1 MVQAVKKI
9 FIFLIIFILLN
20 NFIFANMAMAVEEEE
35 DIISPTTGLDTF
47 TGYMLEPTVTFI
59 TFVLDAIMGVFSS
72 IMTQQGFSSVMLGK
86 ENIGEI
92 KTQGEVTGIF
102 TISDMTPYESPTGS
116 LEGLKYPNFSYSP
129 EDIFAGKIELF
140 SIDFISGKVYDGSSG
155 TGELKEN
162 SNADW
167 QSIRKVISQWYQILR
182 MLAIVGLLSVLIYT
196 GIKIILSSSSN
207 DKAKY
212 KKMLINWLVAVI
224 LVFTMHYIMAFIISF
239 VNEVSRLL
247 GKVAG
252 LIQVDA
258 GGTKFKTNLI
268 GLARFQVQKQLFS
281 AKIGHLIIYTAL
293 VVYTFKFT
301 FLYFKRAF
309 KMAFLTMISPI
320 VALTYPIDKMD
331 DDKAQGFDMW
341 LKEYI
346 FNALLQPL
354 HCILYYILVSSSL
367 SLAANNPIY
376 GVVAL
381 MFISN
386 AEKLLKGIFGFNKA
400 RGGTVGGIAGAFATG
415 ALTTF
420 INNSIR
426 NPFGIANGNS
436 KLEKNNF
443 NEIEDDSGV
452 NYLEDTL
459 EEDTLLGAFDI
470 DPNMVDVEKFL
481 EKYRQTLPK
490 SVRDLGGL
498 SWDKDENGSFE
509 DILKMMA
516 EFYRTKKNPGTIN
529 GLSSI
534 DYDELKNLLRSRVES
549 NEMPFFDNDIQPQ
562 YIDGDTRSSGEILN
576 EIMRLNELATDPFTA
591 SNIRR
596 GYTRES
602 EKLMKKL
609 KRRMAQNEYIQ
620 RNGGAVALKKQEE
633 AKEKQAQNNN
643 SQGGGQ
649 AQNNNPQGGR
659 QAQNNSHTDRTNKD
673 TEVKERSIA
682 RGIGRAGAKIGKTII
697 KPVWDADKGLDWKYN
712 GKRLAGKVAKG
723 VGGVTVGVAAAAVQA
738 GISITDGKYNPL
750 KEAVPTIGA
759 GIVGVSYLTKSAK
772 NKIELSSEDRQSLEK
787 YSERWFNRDD
797 IINQYDNEYHE
808 NGKDMRRRAV
818 NNYVSRG
825 ITDFK
830 EQKQAM
836 KYADLL
842 QTERGLSEE
851 QADVIAISTLQYKKN
866 LTGSNNYTILFDE
879 KKRNDYINT
888 KADSYSGS
896 ASKGSIKRLHEELIQ
911 NVRDFERVNK

>member
-9 FIFLIIFILLN
+9 FVFLIIFILLN
-20 NFIFANMAMAVEEEE
+20 NFIFVNMVMAVEEKE

-72 IMTQQGFSSVMLGK
+72 IMTQQGFASVMLGK

-102 TISDMTPYESPTGS
+102 TISDMTPYQSATGS

-140 SIDFISGKVYDGSSG
+140 SIDFISGKVYDGSSE

-162 SNADW
+162 SNSDW

-239 VNEVSRLL
+239 VNEVSYLL

-320 VALTYPIDKMD
+320 VALTYPIDKMN

-415 ALTTF
+415 AVTTF

-426 NPFGIANGNS
+426 NPFGISNGNN
-436 KLEKNNF
+436 KLEKSNF
-443 NEIEDDSGV
+443 SEMEDDSGV

-459 EEDTLLGAFDI
+459 EEDTLLGALDI
-470 DPNMVDVEKFL
+470 DPNMVDIEKFL
-481 EKYRQTLPK
+481 EKYRQTLPI

-516 EFYRTKKNPGTIN
+516 EFYRTKKNPGTIK

-534 DYDELKNLLRSRVES
+534 DYDELKNLLKSRVES

-562 YIDGDTRSSGEILN
+562 YIDGDTRSSGEILD

-602 EKLMKKL
+602 ERLMKKL

-633 AKEKQAQNNN
+633 AKEEQV
-643 SQGGGQ
+643 
-649 AQNNNPQGGR
+649 
-659 QAQNNSHTDRTNKD
+659 QNNSYTDRTNID

-738 GISITDGKYNPL
+738 GVSITDGKYNPL
-750 KEAVPTIGA
+750 EGVASVGA
-759 GIVGVSYLTKSAK
+759 GIVGVSHLARNIK
-772 NKIELSSEDRQSLEK
+772 NKAELNSEDRQSLEK

-808 NGKDMRRRAV
+808 NGKNMRRRAV

-851 QADVIAISTLQYKKN
+851 QADVIAISTLQYKKS